1 MDLGSHT
8 IEGRTDIANVLQVA
22 ELQMH
27 LMRTSTQSNA
37 AMQHFEQTVA
47 QLTLERGAA
56 EQAADQARQAATA
69 ADLRVKQLQGELAAA
84 ASEREWAQESTGALQ
99 VRLGAESVACTA
111 PAPRTLKCSW
121 WYLLWL

>member
-1 MDLGSHT
+1 MP
-8 IEGRTDIANVLQVA
+8 NVLQVG
-22 ELQMH
+22 ELQME

-37 AMQHFEQTVA
+37 AIQHFEQTIA
-47 QLTLERGAA
+47 LLTAERGAA

-99 VRLGAESVACTA
+99 VGLGVIICMHGTCPTHKEVLKVVCTSVIAFMK
-111 PAPRTLKCSW
+111 TLKMLKW
-121 WYLLWL
+121 I